1 MGDHLI
7 TASLVEVWLHCIFHF
22 FFFLLTK
29 SFMYFT
35 SFREGLCV
43 VKVFAIQDPSLP
55 LKTYQDQLT
64 DIKNRLATAP
74 NVLPFHH
81 SILTDKASLLM
92 RQFIKDNLYDRIRQ
106 VFLNVWLWDP
116 GWALT
121 LCLFIVSI
129 LWIKVLQCGSKGKVS
144 ITPHHF
150 MVMKLGQALTGRG
163 FLF

>member
-1 MGDHLI
+1 MGDHLM
-7 TASLVEVWLHCIFHF
+7 TASLVEVWLHCIFH

-106 VFLNVWLWDP
+106 VFLNFWLWDP

-150 MVMKLGQALTGRG
+150 MVMKLGQALTGWG

>member
-1 MGDHLI
+1 
-7 TASLVEVWLHCIFHF
+7 
-22 FFFLLTK
+22 
-29 SFMYFT
+29 MYFT

-106 VFLNVWLWDP
+106 VFLNFWLWDP

-129 LWIKVLQCGSKGKVS
+129 LWIKVLQCGSKGKSLNHSLSLHGNETWTSSNWMGLFVLTERQHYSS
-144 ITPHHF
+144 IIMWIWKKIYHF
-150 MVMKLGQALTGRG
+150 LHVMLYL
-163 FLF
+163 